1 MLVIAA
7 PEGFNPRDQSASRR
21 ERLLLARNMRHCH
34 GPCVFQP
41 YKLDEKPVTS
51 TSKGVWLSV
60 EAVRDL
66 PGKPFESRLSGTS
79 IVGQIEAR
87 TVLPSHKLAQ
97 ICLGSPLVLLS
108 FYNNKKNKTRLK
120 ALTSLLFFIFFPIS
134 WKKCFTFLLKGF

>member
-7 PEGFNPRDQSASRR
+7 PEGFNPRDQSAGRR

-66 PGKPFESRLSGTS
+66 PGKPFESLLSGTS
-79 IVGQIEAR
+79 IVGQIGAR

-97 ICLGSPLVLLS
+97 ICLGSALVLLS

-120 ALTSLLFFIFFPIS
+120 VLTSLLFLFFFS
-134 WKKCFTFLLKGF
+134 YFLEKVFYFSLKGF